1 MFEGGSSFEKMRLNT
16 AGRLGLIK
24 GQVFD
29 LDVWGDKLF
38 DSFHPFNIWVE
49 KASHGLDL
57 STIESQSTPDGS
69 SHSSLDHSMFFCCLL
84 INPFNNES
92 IHLPPL
98 AGWWWLWE
106 RTLVL

>member
-1 MFEGGSSFEKMRLNT
+1 MFEGGSSFEKMRLNA

-49 KASHGLDL
+49 KASHGLEL

-69 SHSSLDHSMFFCCLL
+69 SHSSLDHSMFC
-84 INPFNNES
+84 PVS
-92 IHLPPL
+92 QTTPS
-98 AGWWWLWE
+98 
-106 RTLVL
+106 T